1 MENLRRGMIEMA
13 AGRSSWLGG
22 GLVITTRIWTLL
34 LLYIFTDWLTI
45 PWIVAF
51 AVLHLDVRVQ

>member
-1 MENLRRGMIEMA
+1 MIKMA

-51 AVLHLDVRVQ
+51 AVWHLDVRVQ